1 MKLMTT
7 TNMLCGLLIAALGC
21 CANVAAQGNV
31 QPAPGSV
38 VRSGPPACSAQ
49 DKVEVASFT
58 LNPAAPAIGQAV
70 TVRLKIRSKC
80 PAGTADMRVPWEI
93 RKNSTIISSGT
104 ETLPPGIS
112 KDLTTSWTAVVGTT
126 NFHGSVTMTDG
137 GNNNTSNDVTVNLS
151 PPLVTRALNHVS
163 AKSAGANFSAND
175 IDKGPCF
182 RASNGGQS
190 GSSFG
195 DEVMTSSVDCLAFA
209 VGGKLEVEGYSG
221 FTLKN
226 GWRVKSHAIIRG
238 TQSYNEGEGK
248 GWSWLSGPP
257 SGTSPY
263 FKLRLWAD
271 GHNGIRIGVK
281 VFIEGPE
288 GTSPYQ

>member
-1 MKLMTT
+1 MRLMRI
-7 TNMLCGLLIAALGC
+7 TNMLCGLAAIAC
-21 CANVAAQGNV
+21 CAASVAAQGNV

-112 KDLTTSWTAVVGTT
+112 KDLTTNWTAVVGTT

-151 PPLVTRALNHVS
+151 PPLVTQVLSHVS
-163 AKSAGANFSAND
+163 AKNAGANFSANKVDTNPCD
-175 IDKGPCF
+175 I
-182 RASNGGQS
+182 ATNGGRS
-190 GSSFG
+190 GSYGEDMIFNHLTCLGHPAGGRG
-195 DEVMTSSVDCLAFA
+195 D
-209 VGGKLEVEGYSG
+209 VEGYSG

-226 GWRVKSHAIIRG
+226 GWRVKSHEIIRAAAP
-238 TQSYNEGEGK
+238 YNEGTGK
-248 GWSWLSGPP
+248 GWSWLSAPP
-257 SGTSPY
+257 TGTNPY
-263 FKLRLWAD
+263 FKIRLWAD
-271 GHNGIRIGVK
+271 ANYAIGIRVK
-281 VFIEGPE
+281 IFVEGPE
-288 GTSPYQ
+288 GTSPY